1 VIAQVTENI
10 RDSATGR
17 MVLIPQGARLIGR
30 YDSALGYGQ
39 RRALLV
45 WTRIVLPDGSSV
57 RLDKMPAAD
66 SSGYA
71 GVADRVDSHSWRLI
85 KGIALST
92 LLGIGTELSLGGESA
107 IVRAIRQSGEQN
119 AADAGDRLTSRNL
132 DVRPT
137 VKVRPGWPVRA
148 IVNKDLVLQPWR
160 G

>member
-1 VIAQVTENI
+1 
-10 RDSATGR
+10 
-17 MVLIPQGARLIGR
+17 
-30 YDSALGYGQ
+30 
-39 RRALLV
+39 LLV

-71 GVADRVDSHSWRLI
+71 GVADRVDSHSWRLL